1 MRERV
6 QVRPGKPVD
15 LAKFPPDDRLGLA
28 DREETEELTAR
39 TAERLEEL
47 GTLLAA
53 DARHALLVVFQG
65 LDASGK
71 DGSVKRCIG
80 PLNPMMVMTTA
91 FTVPSAEERVHDFL
105 WRVHQRLPRKGQVG
119 AFNRSHYEDVLV
131 PRVEDGAPPDVWGP
145 RCDAINEFERHLVR
159 EGTTVLKFFLHISRE
174 EQAERFRARVSD
186 PRKRWKFDAAD
197 LDKRTRWDAYQ
208 AAYRDLL
215 ERTSTEWAP
224 WHVVPADRK
233 WVRNQVVTQVMVET
247 LESLDLHWPDL
258 DPAVAPV
265 IVD

>member
-1 MRERV
+1 MVERV
-6 QVRPGKPVD
+6 QVWPGRPVD
-15 LAKFPPDDRLGLA
+15 LASLAPDDRLGLA
-28 DREETEELTAR
+28 GRKEAKALTAR
-39 TAERLEEL
+39 CAERLEEL

-91 FTVPSAEERVHDFL
+91 FTVPSAEERAHDFL
-105 WRVHQRLPRKGQVG
+105 WRVHQRLPRRGQVG

-131 PRVEDGAPPDVWGP
+131 PRVEDGAPADVWEP
-145 RCDAINEFERHLVR
+145 RCEAINEFERHLVR

-174 EQAERFRARVSD
+174 EQAERLRARIAK

-197 LDKRTRWDAYQ
+197 LDKRRRWDAYQ
-208 AAYRDLL
+208 AAYRDVL

-233 WVRNQVVTQVMVET
+233 WVRNLVVSQVMVET
-247 LESLDLHWPDL
+247 LETLDLRWPDL
-258 DPAVAPV
+258 DPDVGTV
-265 IVD
+265 VLD